1 MINSKYKNLI
11 LLISFFLPFTY
22 IIGIAVTEFF
32 VLLMILLFLIINRN
46 IQVYKNSIFIFF
58 LLISFY
64 FGINSIFQ
72 IYDNDLRISSIFHF
86 RFALFSLSIFFLL
99 EYSSSETSKSKKIL
113 MGIFMILILVILD
126 SFLQFLSGKNIIGF
140 EIKDNRVSGVFDDE
154 LILGSFL
161 LKVFPFTIWLI
172 YFSNFEISKYKNLLI
187 IFFSMYIITVY
198 LSGERTSLFLI
209 FLATILF
216 IFYLQNL
223 RAILLKSFLIFLLF
237 IMSTFITNFGKSDP
251 FNRIFIKTFNQ
262 ITNSFFLTK
271 RDIQLDKKNLG
282 DLTKDLKQNIQ
293 IFSTD
298 HNGHYLLAYNL
309 FKQSPI
315 FGKGP
320 EGFRYYCRKVEYN
333 SKIGMCSTH
342 PHNIFMQL
350 LSDTGLIGI
359 FFYVFGSI
367 FVIISLSKVYKKN
380 MDLKNKYNFY
390 IASIAIIVNFFPL
403 VPSGNFFNNWISI
416 ISYYYIGIYIY
427 SYRKV
432 ILK

>member
-1 MINSKYKNLI
+1 
-11 LLISFFLPFTY
+11 
-22 IIGIAVTEFF
+22 
-32 VLLMILLFLIINRN
+32 MILLFLIINRN

-140 EIKDNRVSGVFDDE
+140 EIKDNRVSGIFDDE

-216 IFYLQNL
+216 IFYLHNL
-223 RAILLKSFLIFLLF
+223 REILLKSFLIFLLF
-237 IMSTFITNFGKSDP
+237 VMSTFITNFGKSDP

-282 DLTKDLKQNIQ
+282 DLTKDLKKNIQ

-350 LSDTGLIGI
+350 LSETGLIGI
-359 FFYVFGSI
+359 FFYLFGSI
-367 FVIISLSKVYKKN
+367 FVIISLSKFYKKN

-432 ILK
+432 IFK

>member
-1 MINSKYKNLI
+1 MIYSKHKNLI
-11 LLISFFLPFTY
+11 LFISFFLPFTY
-22 IIGIAVTEFF
+22 IIGIAITEFF
-32 VLLMILLFLIINRN
+32 VTLMILLFLIVNRN
-46 IQVYKNSIFIFF
+46 IQVYKNIFFIFF

-64 FGINSIFQ
+64 FSINSIFQ

-86 RFALFSLSIFFLL
+86 RFALFSLSIFFLI
-99 EYSSSETSKSKKIL
+99 EYSASDTSKSKKIL
-113 MGIFMILILVILD
+113 LGIFMILILLILD
-126 SFLQFLSGKNIIGF
+126 SFLQFLSGKNIFGF
-140 EIKDNRVSGVFDDE
+140 EIKNDRVSGIFDDE

-161 LKVFPFTIWLI
+161 LKVFPLTIWLI

-216 IFYLQNL
+216 MFYLHNL
-223 RAILLKSFLIFLLF
+223 RTILLKSFLIFLLF

-251 FNRIFIKTFNQ
+251 FNRIFINTFNQ
-262 ITNSFFLTK
+262 ITNNFYTK
-271 RDIQLDKKNLG
+271 RDIQLDKKDLG
-282 DLTKDLKQNIQ
+282 DMTKDLKQNIQ

-298 HNGHYLLAYNL
+298 HNGHYLLAYYL
-309 FKQSPI
+309 FKQAPI

-333 SKIGMCSTH
+333 SKIGICSTH

-350 LSDTGLIGI
+350 LSETGLIGI
-359 FFYVFGSI
+359 FFYLFGLI
-367 FVIISLSKVYKKN
+367 FVIFSLLKIYKKN
-380 MDLKNKYNFY
+380 IDLKNKYNFY
-390 IASIAIIVNFFPL
+390 IVSIAIIVNFFPL
-403 VPSGNFFNNWISI
+403 LPSGNFFNNWISI

-432 ILK
+432 MFK

>member
-1 MINSKYKNLI
+1 MIYSKHKNLI
-11 LLISFFLPFTY
+11 LFISFFLPFTY
-22 IIGIAVTEFF
+22 IIGIAITEFF
-32 VLLMILLFLIINRN
+32 VTLMILLFLIVNRN
-46 IQVYKNSIFIFF
+46 IQVYKNKLFIFF

-64 FGINSIFQ
+64 FSINSIFQ

-86 RFALFSLSIFFLL
+86 RFALFSLSIFFLI
-99 EYSSSETSKSKKIL
+99 EYSTSDTSKSKKIL
-113 MGIFMILILVILD
+113 LGIFMILILLILD
-126 SFLQFLSGKNIIGF
+126 SFLQFLSGKNIFGF
-140 EIKDNRVSGVFDDE
+140 EIKNDRVSGIFDDE

-161 LKVFPFTIWLI
+161 LKVFPLTIWLI

-216 IFYLQNL
+216 MFYLHNL
-223 RAILLKSFLIFLLF
+223 RTILLKSFLIFLLF
-237 IMSTFITNFGKSDP
+237 VMSTFITNFGKSDP

-262 ITNSFFLTK
+262 ITNNFYTK
-271 RDIQLDKKNLG
+271 RDIQLDKKDLG
-282 DLTKDLKQNIQ
+282 DMTKDLKQNIQ

-298 HNGHYLLAYNL
+298 HNGHYLLAYYL
-309 FKQSPI
+309 FKQAPI

-333 SKIGMCSTH
+333 SKIGICSTH

-350 LSDTGLIGI
+350 LSETGLIGI
-359 FFYVFGSI
+359 FFYLFGLI
-367 FVIISLSKVYKKN
+367 FVIFSLLKIYKKN
-380 MDLKNKYNFY
+380 IDLKNKYNFY
-390 IASIAIIVNFFPL
+390 IVSIAIIVNFFPL
-403 VPSGNFFNNWISI
+403 LPSGNFFNNWISI

-432 ILK
+432 MFK

>member
-1 MINSKYKNLI
+1 
-11 LLISFFLPFTY
+11 
-22 IIGIAVTEFF
+22 
-32 VLLMILLFLIINRN
+32 
-46 IQVYKNSIFIFF
+46 
-58 LLISFY
+58 
-64 FGINSIFQ
+64 
-72 IYDNDLRISSIFHF
+72 
-86 RFALFSLSIFFLL
+86 
-99 EYSSSETSKSKKIL
+99 
-113 MGIFMILILVILD
+113 MGIFMILILLILD
-126 SFLQFLSGKNIIGF
+126 SFLQFLSGKNIFGF
-140 EIKDNRVSGVFDDE
+140 EIKNNRVSGIFHDE

-209 FLATILF
+209 LLATILF
-216 IFYLQNL
+216 IFYLHNL
-223 RAILLKSFLIFLLF
+223 RIILLKSFLIFLLF
-237 IMSTFITNFGKSDP
+237 AMSTFVTNFGKSDP

-262 ITNSFFLTK
+262 LTNSFFLTK
-271 RDIQLDKKNLG
+271 RDIQLDKEDLG
-282 DLTKDLKQNIQ
+282 DLTRDLKQNIQ

-320 EGFRYYCRKVEYN
+320 EGFRNYCRKVEYN

-350 LSDTGLIGI
+350 LSETGLIGI
-359 FFYVFGSI
+359 FFYLFGSI
-367 FVIISLSKVYKKN
+367 FVIKSLFKLYKKN
-380 MDLKNKYNFY
+380 IDLKNKYNFY
-390 IASIAIIVNFFPL
+390 IVSIAIIVNFFPL

-416 ISYYYIGIYIY
+416 ITYYYIGIYIY
-427 SYRKV
+427 SFKKC

>member
-1 MINSKYKNLI
+1 
-11 LLISFFLPFTY
+11 
-22 IIGIAVTEFF
+22 
-32 VLLMILLFLIINRN
+32 MILLFLIINRN
-46 IQVYKNSIFIFF
+46 IQIYKNSIFIFF

-140 EIKDNRVSGVFDDE
+140 EIKDNRVSGIFDDE

-216 IFYLQNL
+216 IFYLHNL

-237 IMSTFITNFGKSDP
+237 VMSTFITNFGKSDP

-350 LSDTGLIGI
+350 LSETGLIGI
-359 FFYVFGSI
+359 FFYLFGSI
-367 FVIISLSKVYKKN
+367 FVIISLSKLYKKN
-380 MDLKNKYNFY
+380 MDLKSKYNFY

>member
-350 LSDTGLIGI
+350 LSETGLIGI

>member
-1 MINSKYKNLI
+1 
-11 LLISFFLPFTY
+11 
-22 IIGIAVTEFF
+22 
-32 VLLMILLFLIINRN
+32 MILLFLIINRN

-140 EIKDNRVSGVFDDE
+140 EIKDNRVSGIFDDE

-216 IFYLQNL
+216 IFYLHNL

-237 IMSTFITNFGKSDP
+237 VMSTFITNFGKSDP

-282 DLTKDLKQNIQ
+282 DLTKDLKKNIQ

-350 LSDTGLIGI
+350 LSETGLIGI
-359 FFYVFGSI
+359 FFYLFGSI
-367 FVIISLSKVYKKN
+367 FVIISLSKLYKKN

-432 ILK
+432 KLK